1 MTPSKVY
8 MTDFTARRET
18 LQQKLRR
25 LMLAA
30 GIKNIDFN
38 GKFTCIKLHLGE
50 PGNLGYLRPNYAKTV
65 ADLVKRQGTLLKLA
79 SWLQHVQ
86 EEAE

>member
-1 MTPSKVY
+1 MWTRCRHSDDCANDAELLNR
-8 MTDFTARRET
+8 MARVDTE
-18 LQQKLRR
+18 
-25 LMLAA
+25 
-30 GIKNIDFN
+30 
-38 GKFTCIKLHLGE
+38 
-50 PGNLGYLRPNYAKTV
+50 TV